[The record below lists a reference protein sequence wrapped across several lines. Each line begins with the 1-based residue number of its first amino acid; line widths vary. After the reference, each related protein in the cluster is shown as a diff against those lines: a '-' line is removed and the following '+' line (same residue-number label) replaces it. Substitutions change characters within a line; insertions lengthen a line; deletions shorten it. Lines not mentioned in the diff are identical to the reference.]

1 MRKLERRSRRREE
14 EKRRVTKKGQKV
26 KIYRERDRKNSPDRQ
41 KCENWR
47 RAGGGRRGGEER
59 SH

>member
-1 MRKLERRSRRREE
+1 MRKLERMNLQQERRGEE
-14 EKRRVTKKGQKV
+14 SGVTKKGQKV
-26 KIYRERDRKNSPDRQ
+26 KIYWEKRQKDPPNRQ

-47 RAGGGRRGGEER
+47 AGAGEEE